1 MRYQLIET
9 FTGPFAV
16 IEDDGGAL
24 QTTWLTAEQRRRLR
38 GLKPDR
44 TLQPELVEQ
53 LQQYF
58 AGETVNFSNA
68 PLPEASAFTR
78 SCWKI
83 CRRIPRG
90 QTISFGELA
99 KRAGS
104 PGAARAA
111 GQAMRN
117 NPMPIITP
125 CHRVVGSSGKLHG
138 FGGSCDVEGKQLDIK
153 AKLLAMESA
162 PASRTAARKVR
173 ASRPRQ
179 LAFA

>member
-1 MRYQLIET
+1 MRYQIIDT
-9 FTGPFAV
+9 FTGPFAI

-24 QTTWLTAEQRRRLR
+24 QTSWLTPEQQRRVR
-38 GLKPDR
+38 GLKPDP
-44 TLQPELVEQ
+44 TLQPKLVKQ
-53 LQQYF
+53 LRRYF
-58 AGETVNFSNA
+58 DGDEVDFSDA

-78 SCWKI
+78 KCWKV

-90 QTISFGELA
+90 GTISYAELA

-138 FGGSCDVEGKQLDIK
+138 FGGSSDARGNQLNIK
-153 AKLLAMESA
+153 AKLLTMEGASSGKPLMRSA
-162 PASRTAARKVR
+162 RRRETAVA
-173 ASRPRQ
+173 
-179 LAFA
+179 